1 MTGAAASRA
10 AVSSRLWGAAAV
22 LAFTAGAASMT
33 ASPAVADSD
42 QCPSG
47 SFCVGEKSSYRGDFR
62 NYTSSN
68 PNVGDYMNDRMTSYW
83 DRTGI
88 TVSVYEHSNYVGCMF
103 TIGPGKSEAAMA
115 SHFNDSMTSLRIGRG
130 C

>member
-1 MTGAAASRA
+1 MVRFRGFSTRLRA
-10 AVSSRLWGAAAV
+10 AAAV
-22 LAFTAGAASMT
+22 LAFTAATATMT
-33 ASPAVADSD
+33 AHPVAADSG

-47 SFCVGEKSSYRGDFR
+47 SFCVWEQSSYRGDFR
-62 NYTSSN
+62 HYTSSN

-83 DRTGI
+83 NRTGK

-103 TIGPGKSEAAMA
+103 TIAAGKSEAAVA
-115 SHFNDSMTSLRIGRG
+115 SHFNDKMTSLRIGSG

>member
-1 MTGAAASRA
+1 MVRFKSF
-10 AVSSRLWGAAAV
+10 SSRLWTAAAV
-22 LAFTAGAASMT
+22 LAFTAGTASMT
-33 ASPAVADSD
+33 ASPAAADSD

-47 SFCVGEKSSYRGDFR
+47 SFCVWEQSSYRGDFR
-62 NYTSSN
+62 HYTSSN

-83 DRTGI
+83 NRTGK

-103 TIGPGKSEAAMA
+103 TIAPGKSEAAVA
-115 SHFNDSMTSLRIGRG
+115 SHFNDKMTSLRIGSG

>member
-1 MTGAAASRA
+1 MSRIGSI
-10 AVSSRLWGAAAV
+10 SSRLWTAAAA
-22 LAFTAGAASMT
+22 LALTAGTVFLT
-33 ASPAVADSD
+33 ASPAAADYT

-47 SFCVGEKSSYRGDFR
+47 SFCVWEQSSYRGDFR
-62 NYTSSN
+62 HYTSSN

-83 DRTGI
+83 NRTGK

-103 TIGPGKSEAAMA
+103 TVAPGGSEAAVA
-115 SHFNDSMTSLRIGRG
+115 SHFNDKMTSLRVGSG